1 MAALP
6 PKFSL
11 GGSGLQ
17 PRKTRAWFSLPSPPN
32 RGFTITVWKNLPPL
46 LVVLL
51 QAPAQGGEV
60 RSAGSKAHDFQGLET
75 RWAFPSRGSQS
86 LLNPDR
92 PWA

>member
-1 MAALP
+1 MEGEVGLVAVLP
-6 PKFSL
+6 AKFSL

-51 QAPAQGGEV
+51 QAPSPGRGGPLCW
-60 RSAGSKAHDFQGLET
+60 Q
-75 RWAFPSRGSQS
+75 
-86 LLNPDR
+86 
-92 PWA
+92 